1 MIRTA
6 IALVLLGVVGVAGC
20 GGNTSRIPQNV
31 PDPDRILFER
41 AIESLEDRKW
51 VAAREDFR
59 LIIDNYPQ
67 SEYRAGAKLG
77 VGDSYLGEGS
87 PAALVLAISEFTEFL
102 TFFPTHER
110 ADYAQYQL
118 GMAHH
123 VQMRSSDRDQTDT
136 GLAIEE
142 FETFVSRYPN
152 SSLMDEARARLR
164 EARDRL
170 SESEYRVGFFYY
182 RVRWYA
188 GAIDRFKRLLEDDPV
203 YTRRD
208 AVYYHL
214 AESLLKSAQKAEAL
228 PYYVRLIEEFVSSE
242 YLEEAQER
250 IAELEGA

>member
-1 MIRTA
+1 MIHTP

-20 GGNTSRIPQNV
+20 GGSSSRIPQNV

-41 AIESLEDRKW
+41 ATEALENRKW
-51 VAAREDFR
+51 VTSREDFR

-67 SEYRAGAKLG
+67 SEYRARAKLG
-77 VGDSYLGEGS
+77 VGDAYLEERS
-87 PAALVLAISEFTEFL
+87 PASLALAISEFNEFL
-102 TFFPTHER
+102 AFFPTHER

-118 GMAHH
+118 GMAHQ
-123 VQMRSSDRDQTDT
+123 VQMRSPDRDQTNT
-136 GLAIEE
+136 RMAIEE

-152 SSLMDEARARLR
+152 SALMDDARSQLR
-164 EARDRL
+164 ETRDRL

-182 RVRWYA
+182 RLRWYA
-188 GAIDRFKRLLEDDPV
+188 GAIDRFRRLLEDDPG

-208 AVYYHL
+208 AVYYYL
-214 AESLLKSAQKAEAL
+214 GESLLKSEQTAEAL